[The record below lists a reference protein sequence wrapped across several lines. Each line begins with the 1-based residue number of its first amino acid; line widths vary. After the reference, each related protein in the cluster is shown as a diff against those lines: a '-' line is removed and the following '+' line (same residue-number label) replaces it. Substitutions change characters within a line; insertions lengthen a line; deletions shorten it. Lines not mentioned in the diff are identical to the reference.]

1 MESGVRIYP
10 YISNYS
16 IWLLAVILVTVS
28 CDDIPRDNPFDP
40 KNPASFRS
48 QPILLEAFV
57 NNNEDPINA
66 EVNQYMLTALN
77 QLISEYSDKIAIAE
91 YHRGSL
97 EDSLS
102 RSENDILYNKYL
114 SGLGSSLKGVPDV
127 FINGIATRITGASST
142 ENARA
147 RLETAVESFLT
158 DISEFTLEVQIS
170 RANSQIEIDVNI
182 AKLGDSGAEDIVV
195 RTILTEFLQSP
206 FHKNVVRRI
215 LNPEIIP
222 SIENGE
228 IKTVSITPF
237 PAKTSAERK
246 VIISVTSEDELEV
259 FQTIEVS
266 LNE

>member
-1 MESGVRIYP
+1 MRIYP
-10 YISNYS
+10 YISNNS
-16 IWLLAVILVTVS
+16 VWLLAVILLTVS

-48 QPILLEAFV
+48 QLILIEAFV
-57 NNNEDPINA
+57 NTNEDPINT
-66 EVNQYMLTALN
+66 EVNQYVLTALN
-77 QLISEYSDKIAIAE
+77 QLTSEYGDKIAIAE

-114 SGLGSSLKGVPDV
+114 NGLGSSLKGVPDV
-127 FINGIATRITGASST
+127 FINGTAARITGASSIQSAQT
-142 ENARA
+142 

-158 DISEFTLEVQIS
+158 DISEFTLEVHIR
-170 RANSQIEIDVNI
+170 RANSHIEIDVDI
-182 AKLGDSGAEDIVV
+182 AKLGDSGAEDVVV
-195 RTILTEFLQSP
+195 RAVLSEFLQSP
-206 FHKNVVRRI
+206 FHKNVVRKI

-228 IKTVSITPF
+228 VKTVSISPF
-237 PAKTSAERK
+237 PAKTSADRK
-246 VIISVTSEDELEV
+246 MIISLTSEDELEV